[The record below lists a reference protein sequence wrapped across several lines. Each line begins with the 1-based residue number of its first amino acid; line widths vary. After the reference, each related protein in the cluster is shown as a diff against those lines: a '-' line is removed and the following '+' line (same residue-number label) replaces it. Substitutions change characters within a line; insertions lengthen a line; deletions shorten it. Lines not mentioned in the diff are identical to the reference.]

1 MAPRRVRIAEANSGG
16 RNKKNLSIQGGYE
29 KSTNGQA
36 DVLTFGPIVELASG
50 KLLVT
55 LNPLFTGQVGP
66 NRETEGL
73 GFDYGWRMISQSI
86 GGSVWKCSAK

>member
-1 MAPRRVRIAEANSGG
+1 MAPRRVSIAEANSGG

-36 DVLTFGPIVELASG
+36 DVLAFGPIVELASG

-55 LNPLFTGQVGP
+55 LNPLFTGQDWLPFGC
-66 NRETEGL
+66 G
-73 GFDYGWRMISQSI
+73 YGSHLSLP
-86 GGSVWKCSAK
+86 GGINLRGGGDCS

>member
-1 MAPRRVRIAEANSGG
+1 MAPRRVSIAEANSGG

-36 DVLTFGPIVELASG
+36 DVLAFGPIVELASG

-55 LNPLFTGQVGP
+55 RSILSSPAKTGFRVAVDTGP
-66 NRETEGL
+66 
-73 GFDYGWRMISQSI
+73 I
-86 GGSVWKCSAK
+86 

>member
-1 MAPRRVRIAEANSGG
+1 MAPRRVSIAEANSGG

-36 DVLTFGPIVELASG
+36 DVLAFGPIVELASG

-55 LNPLFTGQVGP
+55 LNPLFTGQDWLPFGC
-66 NRETEGL
+66 G
-73 GFDYGWRMISQSI
+73 YGSHLSLYRGASI
-86 GGSVWKCSAK
+86 